1 MLEYDLLGLTNLD
14 GGDSLGDLWWFYGD
28 QSSEVDIDVALDGVV
43 TKPMQRPR
51 MGGSTCAARDIG
63 MGVHR
68 QPLGCGGTHA
78 TNTTGYM
85 ALSWKLVIDST
96 NAPALADFWAAALEY
111 EVEDPSAL
119 IKQLLAAGS
128 IGEEA
133 VVEHRGRK
141 TFRGYAAIRH
151 PEDSFDQTS
160 GVGRGRR
167 LLFQD
172 VPESKSGKN
181 RLHIDVHS
189 EPGGLD
195 KLVARLDELGATRV
209 REVDMGPAGH
219 WWIMQDP
226 EGNEFCAA

>member
-1 MLEYDLLGLTNLD
+1 
-14 GGDSLGDLWWFYGD
+14 
-28 QSSEVDIDVALDGVV
+28 
-43 TKPMQRPR
+43 
-51 MGGSTCAARDIG
+51 
-63 MGVHR
+63 
-68 QPLGCGGTHA
+68 
-78 TNTTGYM
+78 M

-119 IKQLLAAGS
+119 IENLLAAGH

-133 VVEHRGRK
+133 VTEHRGRK

-151 PEDSFDQTS
+151 PEDPFNQIS
-160 GVGRGRR
+160 GVGHGRR

-172 VPESKSGKN
+172 VPEGKSGKN

-189 EPGGLD
+189 EPGDLD
-195 KLVARLDELGATRV
+195 NLVTRLEGLGATRAH
-209 REVDMGPAGH
+209 EANKGPAGH

-226 EGNEFCAA
+226 EGNEFCVA

>member
-1 MLEYDLLGLTNLD
+1 
-14 GGDSLGDLWWFYGD
+14 
-28 QSSEVDIDVALDGVV
+28 
-43 TKPMQRPR
+43 
-51 MGGSTCAARDIG
+51 
-63 MGVHR
+63 
-68 QPLGCGGTHA
+68 
-78 TNTTGYM
+78 M
-85 ALSWKLVIDST
+85 ALSWKLVIDSE
-96 NAPALADFWAAALEY
+96 NASTLADFWAAALGY

-119 IKQLLAAGS
+119 VEQLLAAGH

-133 VVEHRGRK
+133 VVEHDGRK

-151 PEDSFDQTS
+151 PDDPFDATS

-195 KLVARLDELGATRV
+195 QLVTLLEGLGATRV
-209 REVDMGPAGH
+209 REVDQGPAGH